1 MEFMEIMRQLEAAGT
16 AQNREIYARHGVSG
30 PMFGIG
36 YSFMRPFA
44 KRLKTDHDLAER
56 LWAAGNHDARI
67 LATLIADPARTD
79 AATIERWARD
89 LNNYILT
96 DAVSALAIKAAL
108 PREVLDCWCASDEEW
123 LGQIGWTTLGAGNG
137 QRSDGAADEAY
148 YLEKVATIEREIHGR
163 KNRVRHAMNMA
174 LVGLAAHG
182 KTLFEAALAAAGRIG
197 KVHVDHGETGCIT
210 PDAAAYIRKMAD
222 RAAGKSGGAK
232 GGRGQAAAQTAK
244 KAAPSA
250 RKPAAKTRKTKPSR
264 KAKAGKPSAKVV
276 PKAKPSP
283 GSASASKRVKKKKV
297 ARASETTGKRPKPKT
312 AKAQPKA
319 KRATPKKATR
329 GNATAKKASPGKT
342 AARKADK
349 R

>member
-16 AQNREIYARHGVSG
+16 AQNRKIYARHGVSG

-36 YSFMRPFA
+36 YSFMRSFV

-67 LATLIADPARTD
+67 LATMIADPARTD

-96 DAVSALAIKAAL
+96 DAVSVLAIKAAL
-108 PREVLDCWCASDEEW
+108 PREVLDRWCASDEEW

-137 QRSDGAADEAY
+137 QSLGEAADEAY
-148 YLEKVATIEREIHGR
+148 YLEKVTTIEREIHGR
-163 KNRVRHAMNMA
+163 KNRVRYAMNMA

-222 RAAGKSGGAK
+222 RAAGKGGGAK
-232 GGRGQAAAQTAK
+232 AGRGDAAAQTTK
-244 KAAPSA
+244 KAALPA
-250 RKPAAKTRKTKPSR
+250 QQTAAKIRKTKAPR
-264 KAKAGKPSAKVV
+264 KTKAA
-276 PKAKPSP
+276 PKAKPSSRIRP
-283 GSASASKRVKKKKV
+283 TSASKRVKKKN
-297 ARASETTGKRPKPKT
+297 AAEGASKTIGKRPQPKT
-312 AKAQPKA
+312 AKAKKA
-319 KRATPKKATR
+319 APKKATR
-329 GNATAKKASPGKT
+329 GKATANKAARGKT
-342 AARKADK
+342 AAQKVGK